1 MDDAV
6 RTKISVK
13 EELNMSGNID
23 LLLGKLRSDSLAY
36 SLVKLLKEIPKEDWP
51 WILDEKIR
59 KELGEKKQEISNA
72 QNQKP

>member
-1 MDDAV
+1 
-6 RTKISVK
+6 
-13 EELNMSGNID
+13 MSGNID